1 MTLLHIAGQYWLDW
15 HLHPEVVLPL
25 ILLEVAYLYSVTE
38 VRGMI
43 SDAGRVRRSQVVAF
57 SLGVLTLYIAAGT
70 PIHDISEQYLFSV
83 HMVQHL
89 LLTMVAAPL
98 LLVGT
103 PAWLWQ
109 ALLRR
114 PGVMPVA
121 RLLTNPLV
129 TFSVFNAVLL
139 VTHLPSV
146 VDLALREHEFHLLV
160 HLVLVVSALMMWWP
174 ILSTVLEFPRL
185 SYPLQMSYLFL
196 QSLLPAVLASFIT
209 FSDGVVYRFY
219 GEAPRIWGL
228 SPVDDQ
234 QIAGGLMKLVGSLIL
249 WGFIAVAFFRW
260 YQGEQRA
267 SQSPGWPEVE
277 AELDSL
283 GLSPKQ

>member
-25 ILLEVAYLYSVTE
+25 VLLEVAYLYSVTE

-43 SDAGRVRRSQVVAF
+43 SDAGRVKRSQVITF

-89 LLTMVAAPL
+89 LFTMVAVPL

-103 PAWLWQ
+103 PVWLWQ
-109 ALLRR
+109 ALLRG

-129 TFSVFNAVLL
+129 AFSVFNAVLVL
-139 VTHLPSV
+139 THFPSV
-146 VDLALREHEFHLLV
+146 VDLALRHHEFHLFV
-160 HLVLVVSALMMWWP
+160 HMVLVVSAIMMWWP
-174 ILSTVLEFPRL
+174 ILSTVPELPRL
-185 SYPLQMSYLFL
+185 SDPLQMAYLFL

-209 FSDGVVYRFY
+209 FSEGAVYQFY

-228 SPVDDQ
+228 SAIDDQ

-249 WGFIAVAFFRW
+249 WSFIAVAFFRW
-260 YQGEQRA
+260 YQREERE
-267 SQSPGWPEVE
+267 SRPPGWPEVE
-277 AELDSL
+277 AELDRL